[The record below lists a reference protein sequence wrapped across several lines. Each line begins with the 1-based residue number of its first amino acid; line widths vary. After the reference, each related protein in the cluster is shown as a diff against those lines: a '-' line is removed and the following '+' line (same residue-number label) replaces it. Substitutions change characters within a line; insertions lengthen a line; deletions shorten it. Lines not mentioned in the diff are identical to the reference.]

1 MAAVAQLLVSE
12 GWLIFAAVFGAGI
25 GLLLQRVVR
34 EPGVGR
40 KGSLMKFSDVMTYTS
55 TIFGIML
62 GLMLLF
68 TVQHF
73 TATATHV
80 RDEARAISDI
90 FESVQSYPADVRA
103 PVERDAVCLMRSIAT
118 DSWAAAERA
127 DLTGDMNTTS
137 WWNRIRGD
145 VGALPTERPIDAG
158 SQAIALEAITE
169 GINAGQTR
177 LLNAVSTMPGVVWF
191 VIDLGM
197 GVFAALIMLSYPG
210 RLRTAIVG
218 LTLALILT
226 MGVVF
231 SLGVFA
237 EPFTELG
244 VSVKPTAIQ
253 GTMLRLEASYPGPVW
268 EPCERLAPVEQP

>member
-1 MAAVAQLLVSE
+1 MARVGQILINE
-12 GWLIFAAVFGAGI
+12 GWLVLAALIGAGI
-25 GLLLQRVVR
+25 GLLLQRWLR
-34 EPGVGR
+34 DPAAGR
-40 KGSLMKFSDVMTYTS
+40 KSGLKLFSDIMTYVS

-73 TATATHV
+73 TSTASHV

-90 FESVQSYPADVRA
+90 FESVQSFPAEVRA

-118 DSWAAAERA
+118 DSWAAAQRA
-127 DLTGDMNTTS
+127 DLSGDMNTTS

-145 VGALPTERPIDAG
+145 VGALPAVRPIDEG
-158 SQAIALEAITE
+158 SQAVALNAITE

-177 LLNAVSTMPGVVWF
+177 LLSAPSTLPGVVWF

-197 GVFAALIMLSYPG
+197 CIFAALIFLSFPG
-210 RLRTAIVG
+210 RPRTAVVG
-218 LTLALILT
+218 LGLALVLT

-237 EPFTELG
+237 EPFTDLG

-253 GTMLRLEASYPGPVW
+253 GTMMRLQSAYPGAEW
-268 EPCERLAPVEQP
+268 QPCERLAPAD

>member
-1 MAAVAQLLVSE
+1 MSAVRQIAINEGLLVLSALLGAAV
-12 GWLIFAAVFGAGI
+12 
-25 GLLLQRVVR
+25 GLLLLRWLLR
-34 EPGVGR
+34 AGDEHSGNL
-40 KGSLMKFSDVMTYTS
+40 KLFSDVMTYVS

-73 TATATHV
+73 TTTASHV

-90 FESVQSYPADVRA
+90 FESVQSFPPEERA
-103 PVERDAVCLMRSIAT
+103 PIERDAVCLMRSIAT
-118 DSWAAAERA
+118 DSWAASQRA
-127 DLTGDMNTTS
+127 DLAGNKNTTE

-145 VGALPTERPIDAG
+145 VGALPAERPIDEG
-158 SQAIALEAITE
+158 SQAVALAAVTE

-177 LLNAVSTMPGVVWF
+177 LLNAVSTLPGVVWF

-197 GVFAALIMLSYPG
+197 GVFAALIFLSFPG
-210 RLRTAIVG
+210 RTRTAIVG
-218 LTLALILT
+218 LGLALALT

-237 EPFTELG
+237 EPFTDLG

-253 GTMLRLEASYPGPVW
+253 GTMMRLERAYPGTEW
-268 EPCERLAPVEQP
+268 APCERLAE